1 MPCAAYDVDR
11 NAHASCHCCAEPMH
25 GLSLC
30 GGWQEDGDAD
40 AAEDELEGELEGA
53 LEDEV
58 SQQDRVGLCAQPVGS
73 CGCRAQ
79 PMMSIGVPSWLC
91 SGYAW
96 SNAVHWAAGGCGTYP
111 QESP

>member
-1 MPCAAYDVDR
+1 
-11 NAHASCHCCAEPMH
+11 MH

-40 AAEDELEGELEGA
+40 AAEDELEDE